1 MSVLGN
7 AKSNCHRKTHT
18 VESGGTTRKYML
30 LLGEI
35 LPARAG
41 KKSAEAVVVMIADE
55 SQQERRAEES
65 RKITSLNLG
74 TRGEKRTETPS
85 SGNCGGLQ
93 GGGAE

>member
-7 AKSNCHRKTHT
+7 AKSNRHRKTHP
-18 VESGGTTRKYML
+18 VESGGTTRKYMF

-41 KKSAEAVVVMIADE
+41 KKSAEAVVVRIAAE
-55 SQQERRAEES
+55 RRQERRAEES
-65 RKITSLNLG
+65 REIASLNLETQG
-74 TRGEKRTETPS
+74 GKRTETPS

>member
-18 VESGGTTRKYML
+18 VESGGTTRQYMF

-41 KKSAEAVVVMIADE
+41 KKSAEAVVVLIAAE
-55 SQQERRAEES
+55 RQQERRAEES
-65 RKITSLNLG
+65 RKIASLNLG
-74 TRGEKRTETPS
+74 TRGAQRAETPS
-85 SGNCGGLQ
+85 SGNSGHLQ
-93 GGGAE
+93 GGGAR